1 MKLSFV
7 IPAYNE
13 ENYVGNCISS
23 IQNELERSSRE
34 AEIIVIDNAS
44 TDKTAEAAKKH
55 KNVRV
60 INEPIKGLVHA
71 RQRGLKEAS
80 GDLLAYLDADCILN
94 EGWVERVFAEFENP
108 SVVALSGP
116 RHYYDMPKFKKFF
129 ADNGWWFAPIIYRIV
144 GYMILGG
151 NFVARRDAL
160 EKMGGFDTNI
170 KFYGEDTDIARRLSE
185 FGKVVFRM
193 DFLVQSSGRRL
204 MKEGIFKTYWVY
216 AINFVWQV
224 AFKKPFTNHYQDVR

>member
-1 MKLSFV
+1 M
-7 IPAYNE
+7 A
-13 ENYVGNCISS
+13 
-23 IQNELERSSRE
+23 
-34 AEIIVIDNAS
+34 
-44 TDKTAEAAKKH
+44 
-55 KNVRV
+55 
-60 INEPIKGLVHA
+60 
-71 RQRGLKEAS
+71 
-80 GDLLAYLDADCILN
+80 
-94 EGWVERVFAEFENP
+94 
-108 SVVALSGP
+108 
-116 RHYYDMPKFKKFF
+116 MPKFKKFF

-216 AINFVWQV
+216 AVNFLWQV
-224 AFKKPFTNHYQDVR
+224 TFKKSFTNHYQDVR